1 MKLNTSEEFVEAMW
15 SALIESPDFKPMIEA
30 WDRAL
35 DDDDYAPEQNVK
47 QLAAGMHGEL
57 ARLEIALQ
65 AKVQAVKHD
74 PALLR
79 DHVDSYIKLAEN
91 KAIVSSSSAVATLK
105 LDLEKLQLALHDIDF
120 SVPGTHLVWGEEAD
134 GIDRHL
140 LALTPVDASAPLP
153 NTYLLKRLE
162 TDWPD
167 AYDKILSSMFAL
179 CPAEIEILK
188 DLYLGFESSA
198 IAERRGRSVHTVRT
212 QIKSIMEKIGVNNQR
227 RLVRLLS
234 TLFQLDASDGIR
246 PATTDCY
253 ARHAFDL
260 NQEQRLEYCEYGD
273 PKGRVVVLITPTI
286 SPQPSP
292 FIGKLALNNNL
303 RVIAPFRPGSG
314 LSSTR
319 GSSDGPEAIAK
330 DYFQLLDELGIEKA
344 QVVGCDSGGL

>member
-1 MKLNTSEEFVEAMW
+1 M
-15 SALIESPDFKPMIEA
+15 
-30 WDRAL
+30 
-35 DDDDYAPEQNVK
+35 
-47 QLAAGMHGEL
+47 
-57 ARLEIALQ
+57 
-65 AKVQAVKHD
+65 
-74 PALLR
+74 
-79 DHVDSYIKLAEN
+79 
-91 KAIVSSSSAVATLK
+91 
-105 LDLEKLQLALHDIDF
+105 
-120 SVPGTHLVWGEEAD
+120 VWGEEAD

-167 AYDKILSSMFAL
+167 AYDKILSRMFAL
-179 CPAEIEILK
+179 SPAEIEILK

-260 NQEQRLEYCEYGD
+260 NQEQQLEYCEYGD

-344 QVVGCDSGGL
+344 QVVGCDSGVL